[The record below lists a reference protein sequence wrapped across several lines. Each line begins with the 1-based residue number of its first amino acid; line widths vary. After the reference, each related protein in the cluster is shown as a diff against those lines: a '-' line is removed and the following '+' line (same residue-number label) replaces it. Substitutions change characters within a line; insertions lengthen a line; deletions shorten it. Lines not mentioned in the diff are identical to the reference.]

1 MGRVK
6 SEMFEDYLGPDDEL
20 VPKPLSQTIADV
32 KSAIEGCELPSG
44 SLERFEFMKTQL
56 EELMNGIRTNLD

>member
-6 SEMFEDYLGPDDEL
+6 SEMFEDHLGADDEL
-20 VPKPLSQTIADV
+20 IPKPLSQTIADV
-32 KSAIEGCELPSG
+32 KSAIDGCELPFG
-44 SLERFEFMKTQL
+44 SLERFEFMKNQL